1 MIPDDRMSCQ
11 SRFDSLRKRVSGRS
25 SSVCTAEW
33 RTGEVNRDRAHVRAY
48 RHQAHVARGI
58 RRRSNDGTRKQ
69 RMTRKGPD
77 LLLSTSRRS
86 RQRTA
91 PLHPR
96 PQILSSAAAHEPLR
110 LGSGSFREIAFQD
123 PRSVVGNANRS
134 RCSVVRDANRTPR
147 SVELRQPESYG
158 PSWRGVV
165 LSLGSGARMLAMRRP
180 ATSETA
186 VSTIVNAVAIPVT
199 VSRSINDDMLR

>member
-1 MIPDDRMSCQ
+1 VARSAGIEQKRPFQRRA
-11 SRFDSLRKRVSGRS
+11 RFD
-25 SSVCTAEW
+25 W
-33 RTGEVNRDRAHVRAY
+33 
-48 RHQAHVARGI
+48 
-58 RRRSNDGTRKQ
+58 RSNGITDDTDLNGRTA
-69 RMTRKGPD
+69 G
-77 LLLSTSRRS
+77 LLLSGSRWR
-86 RQRTA
+86 A
-91 PLHPR
+91 PAHHSFDSR
-96 PQILSSAAAHEPLR
+96 PQILFLAAAR
-110 LGSGSFREIAFQD
+110 GCVRQGSGSFRFIRAIRARAVGAPLEGWIWSEGGSDPFRVIAIPD
-123 PRSVVGNANRS
+123 PR
-134 RCSVVRDANRTPR
+134 SVVRDANRTPR